1 MTFQNSYHTSDPTN
15 RFMRENELLVRIAW
29 LYYMENLTQA
39 EIAERLNLSRIKITR
54 YLKQA
59 RDNGIVQISIQ
70 SNNSSVLEL
79 ESALSNKY
87 NLKDIK
93 VVMSVDQRQSQQR
106 LLAQGASEWLVP
118 RLESGLTI
126 GIGLSRTLS
135 YMPEFFRPKR
145 KILCDFTDII
155 GGVSGPSNAM
165 ISLNIT
171 NQMAEICGGRPF
183 RLLAPSVVSSKQAY
197 EIILSEPVLNEVFQK
212 AQHCDILFQSC
223 GGVDTG
229 ALLYENKSL
238 ESDALKYLSDN
249 GAVGD
254 ILGHFVDIDGNP
266 VKVPYDE
273 LIISISLESLQK
285 VHLGV
290 LVAGGQ
296 EKVKTIH
303 AALKARYFN
312 VLITDEHT
320 AAAVL
325 KIK

>member
-1 MTFQNSYHTSDPTN
+1 MAMNNYTHRSPSFDQSSEDQ
-15 RFMRENELLVRIAW
+15 LLVRIAW
-29 LYYMENLTQA
+29 LYYMEDLTQA
-39 EIAERLNLSRIKITR
+39 EIADRLNVSRIKITR
-54 YLKQA
+54 YLKRA
-59 RDNGIVQISIQ
+59 REKGLVQISIQ
-70 SNNSSVLEL
+70 SENNSLLEL

-87 NLKDIK
+87 NLKDVK
-93 VVMSVDQRQSQQR
+93 VVMSVEQRQSQLR
-106 LLAQGASEWLVP
+106 LLAKGASEWLVP

-126 GIGLSRTLS
+126 GMGLSRTLY
-135 YMPEFFRPKR
+135 YMPEYFRPKR
-145 KILCDFTDII
+145 KIACDFTDII
-155 GGVSGPSNAM
+155 GGVTGPSSAM

-171 NQMAEICGGRPF
+171 SQMAEICGGRAY

-197 EIILSEPVLNEVFQK
+197 EIILSEPILNQVFEK
-212 AQHCDILFQSC
+212 AHHCDILFQSC

-238 ESDALKYLSDN
+238 QEETLRYLSEN

-273 LIISISLESLQK
+273 LIISISLEALQK

-290 LVAGGQ
+290 LVAGGK

-320 AAAVL
+320 AAEIL
-325 KIK
+325 ELS

>member
-1 MTFQNSYHTSDPTN
+1 MTMSSHLGSNYKNQQTAED
-15 RFMRENELLVRIAW
+15 ELLVRIAW
-29 LYYMENLTQA
+29 LYYMEELTQA
-39 EIAERLNLSRIKITR
+39 EIADRLNMSRIKITR

-59 RDNGIVQISIQ
+59 REKGIVQINIQ
-70 SNNSSVLEL
+70 SNNSNVLEL
-79 ESALSNKY
+79 ESALSNRY
-87 NLKDIK
+87 NLKDVK
-93 VVMSVDQRQSQQR
+93 VVMSVDTRQSQQR

-126 GIGLSRTLS
+126 GVGLSRTLS
-135 YMPEFFRPKR
+135 YMPEYFRPKR

-155 GGVSGPSNAM
+155 GGVTGPSSTM

-171 NQMAEICGGRPF
+171 SQMAEICGGRPF

-197 EIILSEPVLNEVFQK
+197 EIILSEPSLNQVFQK
-212 AQHCDILFQSC
+212 AQNCDILFQSC

-229 ALLYENKSL
+229 ALLYENKSMQSETL
-238 ESDALKYLSDN
+238 QFLSEN

-254 ILGHFVDIDGNP
+254 ILGHFVDIDGYP
-266 VKVPYDE
+266 VKVAYDE
-273 LIISISLESLQK
+273 LIISISLEALQK

-303 AALKARYFN
+303 AALKAKYFN
-312 VLITDEHT
+312 VLITDENT
-320 AAAVL
+320 AKEVL
-325 KIK
+325 KIR

>member
-1 MTFQNSYHTSDPTN
+1 MTVSSQLTTKYPNPQTS
-15 RFMRENELLVRIAW
+15 ENELLVRIAW
-29 LYYMENLTQA
+29 LYYMEELTQA

-59 RDNGIVQISIQ
+59 RDKGIVQITIQ

-87 NLKDIK
+87 DLKDVK
-93 VVMSVDQRQSQQR
+93 VVMSVEPRQSQQR

-135 YMPEFFRPKR
+135 YMPDYFRPKTQDHVR
-145 KILCDFTDII
+145 FHRHHWGRFWTI
-155 GGVSGPSNAM
+155 SNAM

-197 EIILSEPVLNEVFQK
+197 EIILSEPILNEVFQK

-254 ILGHFVDIDGNP
+254 ILGHFVDVDGNP

-273 LIISISLESLQK
+273 LIISISLEALQK

-296 EKVKTIH
+296 EKIKTIH
-303 AALKARYFN
+303 AALKAKYFN
-312 VLITDEHT
+312 VLITDENT
-320 AAAVL
+320 AAEVL

>member
-1 MTFQNSYHTSDPTN
+1 MTVSSQSSSKYPNHQSS
-15 RFMRENELLVRIAW
+15 ENELLVRIAW
-29 LYYMENLTQA
+29 LYYMEELTQA
-39 EIAERLNLSRIKITR
+39 EIAERLNMSRIKITR

-59 RDNGIVQISIQ
+59 RDRGIVQISIQ
-70 SNNSSVLEL
+70 SNNSNLLEL
-79 ESALSNKY
+79 ESALSNRY
-87 NLKDIK
+87 NLKDVK
-93 VVMSVDQRQSQQR
+93 VVMSTEPRQSQQR

-145 KILCDFTDII
+145 KIQCDFTDII
-155 GGVSGPSNAM
+155 GGVSGPASAM

-212 AQHCDILFQSC
+212 AHRCDILFQSC
-223 GGVDTG
+223 GGVDKD

-238 ESDALKYLSDN
+238 ESDTLKYLSDN

-273 LIISISLESLQK
+273 LIISISLEALQK

-312 VLITDEHT
+312 VLITDERT
-320 AAAVL
+320 ATEVL
-325 KIK
+325 KI

>member
-1 MTFQNSYHTSDPTN
+1 MLINDHNHRMTSIIQTDEDQF
-15 RFMRENELLVRIAW
+15 LARIAW
-29 LYYMENLTQA
+29 LYYMEELTQA

-59 RDNGIVQISIQ
+59 REKGIVQINIQ
-70 SNNSSVLEL
+70 SNNSSTLEL
-79 ESALSNKY
+79 ESALSNRF
-87 NLKDIK
+87 NLKDVK
-93 VVMSVDQRQSQQR
+93 VVMSVEHRQSQLR

-135 YMPEFFRPKR
+135 YMPEYFHPKR
-145 KILCDFTDII
+145 KIMCDFTDII
-155 GGVSGPSNAM
+155 GGVTGPSSTM

-171 NQMAEICGGRPF
+171 SQMAEICGGRPF

-212 AQHCDILFQSC
+212 ALHCDIIFQSC

-238 ESDALKYLSDN
+238 QSETLQFLSDN

-273 LIISISLESLQK
+273 LIISISLEALQK

-303 AALKARYFN
+303 AALKAKYFN
-312 VLITDEHT
+312 VLITDEQT
-320 AAAVL
+320 AMEVL
-325 KIK
+325 KIR

>member
-1 MTFQNSYHTSDPTN
+1 MTVSSQSSMNFTNPNSS
-15 RFMRENELLVRIAW
+15 ENELLVRIAW
-29 LYYMENLTQA
+29 LYYMEELTQA
-39 EIAERLNLSRIKITR
+39 EIAERLNMSRIKITR

-59 RDNGIVQISIQ
+59 RDRGIVQINIQ
-70 SNNSSVLEL
+70 SNNSNLLEM

-87 NLKDIK
+87 NLKDVK
-93 VVMSVDQRQSQQR
+93 VVMSAETRQSQQR

-135 YMPEFFRPKR
+135 YMPEYFRPKR
-145 KILCDFTDII
+145 KIMCDFTDII
-155 GGVSGPSNAM
+155 GGVSGPASAM

-223 GGVDTG
+223 GGVDKD

-238 ESDALKYLSDN
+238 ESETLKYLSDN

-273 LIISISLESLQK
+273 LIISISLEALQK

-303 AALKARYFN
+303 AALRAKYFN
-312 VLITDEHT
+312 VLITDEKT
-320 AAAVL
+320 AAEVL
-325 KIK
+325 KI